1 MRRDVK
7 CMKSM
12 NIQKVN
18 DAILTLRH
26 FIDLS
31 SRLLP
36 FLYELKTK
44 EKPSSNDLNDS
55 ARIQLVYEN
64 YSFDTATSVVL
75 MNSPILEIIK
85 STFQSIIENGANS
98 SQKVLDDFNHEHNRL
113 MDEWAIIDAN

>member
-1 MRRDVK
+1 
-7 CMKSM
+7 M

-44 EKPSSNDLNDS
+44 EQPSETELKDS
-55 ARIQLVYEN
+55 ERIRLVYEN

-85 STFQSIIENGANS
+85 STFQSIIDNGANAPL
-98 SQKVLDDFNHEHNRL
+98 KVLDDFNQEHHRL
-113 MDEWAIIDAN
+113 MEEWAVIDSN